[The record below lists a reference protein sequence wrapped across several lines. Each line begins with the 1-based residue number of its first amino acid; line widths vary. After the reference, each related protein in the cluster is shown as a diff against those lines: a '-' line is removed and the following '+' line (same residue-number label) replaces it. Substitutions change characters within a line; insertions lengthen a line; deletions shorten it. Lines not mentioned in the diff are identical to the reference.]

1 MNYLR
6 ITEAL
11 IITRCLAFFEE
22 NGIDDPFSKSP
33 DLKRISSALTDEDMK
48 LWAKGEA
55 EAERD
60 TFSDLRIERY
70 FSLLKLFKGD
80 NVLRSLLDL
89 CMADLMH
96 PALGALIS
104 YHLGSPV
111 CLHAAFLLEGIP
123 DPEER
128 DILTKA
134 EKASVFCHI
143 ERTGSPL
150 QYAPVRIDDRLMA
163 YLEGSDEINPCLSPF
178 TDLFVPGGRE
188 AISLNPPYIHKSF
201 IDNGYDF
208 FNNGGQLLLLSGRGG
223 RRFIAKH
230 ISLKLDMPFLFLNL
244 PDFMREAKKDIAVIR
259 SALVREAGL
268 LKAGICFYGITEDYL
283 KASGSSELTRL
294 GAELLSRM
302 LLEPVLSSNIPL
314 ILCTDVPC
322 LFSNNVISMKSMLE
336 ELPEELSFDE
346 RYALWQGFKDLYS
359 LPADPSQFAMRYHLN
374 ASETSRIVSS
384 FLEKDKV
391 EDYDPDTLFSKLTLQ
406 QTKKEE
412 DPLGRIVYS
421 KILLDD
427 VKIQPHLREKLDDVI
442 TSVRQSHRI
451 LDEWNLRKNYPY
463 GRSVSLLLSGPPG
476 TGKTMT
482 ANAIA
487 GELKMP
493 LYQVNLSHIVD
504 KYIGETEKNLE
515 KAFSFAEKTNSVL
528 FFDEADA
535 LFGKRSEVKD
545 SHDKY
550 ANTEISYLLQRIEA
564 YDGIVV
570 LATNIKGNIDPAFLR
585 RIRYV
590 VNFEN
595 PDENARLAIWESC
608 ITEDIPKEDID
619 TAYLASQFKDF
630 TGSTIKSV
638 FLNSCAIASGKGEK
652 LGMIHIIHAVKAEL
666 EKTTT
671 VAFTNDA
678 LGKYAYLA

>member
-1 MNYLR
+1 MNYLE

-11 IITRCLAFFEE
+11 ILTRCLAFFEE
-22 NGIDDPFSKSP
+22 NGVSDPLSKSP
-33 DLKRISSALTDEDMK
+33 DLKRLSSSLTDTDMK

-55 EAERD
+55 EGEKGAFTDIR
-60 TFSDLRIERY
+60 TERY
-70 FSLLKLFKGD
+70 FSLLELFEGD

-96 PALGALIS
+96 PELGALIS

-111 CLHAAFLLEGIP
+111 CLHTAFLLEGIP
-123 DPEER
+123 DPEET
-128 DILTKA
+128 DILIKA

-143 ERTGSPL
+143 DKTQSPL

-163 YLEGSDEINPCLSPF
+163 YLEGSDEINPLLSPF
-178 TDLFVPGGRE
+178 TGLFTPGSTD
-188 AISLNPPYIHKSF
+188 AMSLNPPYIHQNL

-208 FNNGGQLLLLSGRGG
+208 LKSGGHLLLLSGRGG

-230 ISLKLDMPFLFLNL
+230 ISLKLEMPFLFLNL
-244 PDFMREAKKDIAVIR
+244 PEFMREAKKDMAIVR
-259 SALVREAGL
+259 GALIREAVL
-268 LKAGICFYGITEDYL
+268 LKSGICFYGITEDYL
-283 KASGSSELTRL
+283 KAAGSSDLTRL

-302 LLEPVLSSNIPL
+302 LIEPVLSSGIPL
-314 ILCTDVPC
+314 ILCTDVPY

-346 RYALWQGFKDLYS
+346 RYALWQGFKELCS

-384 FLEKDKV
+384 FLEKDKD

-412 DPLGRIVYS
+412 NSLGRIVYS
-421 KILLDD
+421 RILLDD
-427 VKIQPHLREKLDDVI
+427 VKIQPNLREKLDDVI

-463 GRSVSLLLSGPPG
+463 GRSVSLMLSGPPG

-515 KAFSFAEKTNSVL
+515 KVFSFAEKTNSVL
-528 FFDEADA
+528 FFDEADS

-550 ANTEISYLLQRIEA
+550 ANNEISYLLQRIEA
-564 YDGIVV
+564 YDGIVI

-595 PDENARLAIWESC
+595 PDESARLAIWESC
-608 ITEDIPKEDID
+608 LTQDIPRDEID

-638 FLNSCAIASGKGEK
+638 FLNSCAIASGRGEK

-671 VAFTNDA
+671 VSFTNDA